1 LSIYLIYL
9 SYNHDLLFGLLIF
22 VFDFIIILKIL
33 DVIGYKWIK
42 LTINFIYVLSFKDLR
57 IISFLFVFN
66 TKKKNKL
73 FI

>member
-1 LSIYLIYL
+1 MSIYLIYL
-9 SYNHDLLFGLLIF
+9 SYNHDLLFDLLIF